1 MKKLFKQLLEANT
14 AKEVTD
20 LLETLIDEYNVS
32 WTPVGG
38 YKDNIATI
46 NIGTDPAAGL
56 AERITN
62 AIDAVIELEWQKQGK
77 PTDIVSPRTAS
88 ENWFNLKDGKLRSID
103 NASDKK
109 IQELARKIKVTLR
122 DSERENYP
130 TVEIRDQ
137 GIGIKGDD
145 FSKTILS
152 LHGQNKISK
161 LFLMGAYG
169 QGGSTALS
177 YNNYTIII
185 SKPAITEKKE
195 KAKTSWTIVR
205 INPGN
210 INSDKLEWFEYCVDS
225 ANGQPFNIELEDK
238 DFTPGTLVRHIG
250 MDLGKYT
257 AKMTGP
263 TSSLWYLGEG
273 LVF

>member
-1 MKKLFKQLLEANT
+1 
-14 AKEVTD
+14 
-20 LLETLIDEYNVS
+20 
-32 WTPVGG
+32 
-38 YKDNIATI
+38 
-46 NIGTDPAAGL
+46 
-56 AERITN
+56 
-62 AIDAVIELEWQKQGK
+62 
-77 PTDIVSPRTAS
+77 
-88 ENWFNLKDGKLRSID
+88 
-103 NASDKK
+103 
-109 IQELARKIKVTLR
+109 
-122 DSERENYP
+122 
-130 TVEIRDQ
+130 
-137 GIGIKGDD
+137 
-145 FSKTILS
+145 
-152 LHGQNKISK
+152 
-161 LFLMGAYG
+161 MGAYG

-225 ANGQPFNIELEDK
+225 ANGQPFNVELEDK

-263 TSSLWYLGEG
+263 TSSLWYLVHHY
-273 LVF
+273 LFDPIIPVTYSSCFVSL